1 MKGSCN
7 NHCHFQI
14 VYCLILI
21 ALITCSFIESVSAAR
36 PDAGETNIEFIRT
49 SCKSTTYPNLCFSS
63 LSSRSSAIGV
73 SPQLLAHESLTV
85 SLETAQSTSAMMVKL
100 AHSQGMTP
108 REIGAMRDCVEELSD
123 AVSGIKKSLGEM
135 KELRGKDFDLK
146 MSDIQTWVSAALTDE
161 DTCTEGF
168 AGKVMNGKVKTVVR
182 EKILEVA
189 HMTSNALALI
199 NSLAALH
206 G

>member
-1 MKGSCN
+1 MEGTCN
-7 NHCHFQI
+7 NRSHFQTI
-14 VYCLILI
+14 FLLLV
-21 ALITCSFIESVSAAR
+21 AFTCSSFMESVSAAR
-36 PDAGETNIEFIRT
+36 PAAGETNTEFIRT

-63 LSSRSSAIGV
+63 LSSRATAIGV
-73 SPQLLAHESLTV
+73 SPQLLAHESLTI
-85 SLETAQSTSAMMVKL
+85 SLETAQSTSAAMVKL
-100 AHSQGMTP
+100 AHGQGMTP
-108 REIGAMRDCVEELSD
+108 REVGAMHDCVEELSD
-123 AVSGIKKSLGEM
+123 AVVEMRKSLGDM
-135 KELRGKDFDLK
+135 KQLRGKEFDLK
-146 MSDIQTWVSAALTDE
+146 MNDIQTWVSSALTDE

-182 EKILEVA
+182 GRILEVA

>member
-1 MKGSCN
+1 MEGCCN
-7 NHCHFQI
+7 YNHYNFLT
-14 VYCLILI
+14 VFLILL
-21 ALITCSFIESVSAAR
+21 AFTTAAR
-36 PDAGETNIEFIRT
+36 PDSGETNREFIRT

-73 SPQLLAHESLTV
+73 SPQLLAHESLSV
-85 SLETAQSTSAMMVKL
+85 SIETAQSTSTMMIKV

-108 REIGAMRDCVEELSD
+108 REVGAMQDCVEELSD
-123 AVSGIKKSLGEM
+123 TVSELRKSLGEM
-135 KELRGKDFDLK
+135 KQLRGRDFDMK
-146 MSDIQTWVSAALTDE
+146 MSDIQTWVSAALTNE

-168 AGKVMNGKVKTVVR
+168 AGKAMNGKVKTVVR
-182 EKILEVA
+182 GKIVEVA

-199 NSLAALH
+199 NTLDALH

>member
-1 MKGSCN
+1 MEGSCN
-7 NHCHFQI
+7 NRSHFQI
-14 VYCLILI
+14 FYCLILV
-21 ALITCSFIESVSAAR
+21 ALITSSFMKSASAAR
-36 PDAGETNIEFIRT
+36 LAAGHTNTKFIRT

-85 SLETAQSTSAMMVKL
+85 SLETAQSTSSMMLKL
-100 AHSQGMTP
+100 AHGQGMTP
-108 REIGAMRDCVEELSD
+108 REVGAMHDCVEELSD
-123 AVSGIKKSLGEM
+123 TVDELRMSLGEM
-135 KELRGKDFDLK
+135 KQLRGKDFDLK
-146 MSDIQTWVSAALTDE
+146 MNDIQTWVSAALTDE

-182 EKILEVA
+182 GRILEVA

-199 NSLAALH
+199 NSLASLH

>member
-1 MKGSCN
+1 MEG
-7 NHCHFQI
+7 
-14 VYCLILI
+14 VYFLTFFLILV
-21 ALITCSFIESVSAAR
+21 ALITSNYLESVSAAR
-36 PDAGETNIEFIRT
+36 PAAGSKTNMEFIRT

-73 SPQLLAHESLTV
+73 SPLLLAHESLTV
-85 SLETAQSTSAMMVKL
+85 SLETAQSTSAMMLKL
-100 AHSQGMTP
+100 AHGQGMTP

-123 AVSGIKKSLGEM
+123 TVDELRKSLGEM
-135 KELRGKDFDLK
+135 KQLSGKYFDLK
-146 MSDIQTWVSAALTDE
+146 MNDIQTWVSAALTAE

-168 AGKVMNGKVKTVVR
+168 DGKVMNGKVKTVVR
-182 EKILEVA
+182 GKILEVA
-189 HMTSNALALI
+189 HLTSNALALI

>member
-1 MKGSCN
+1 MEGGY
-7 NHCHFQI
+7 FLT
-14 VYCLILI
+14 YFLISI
-21 ALITCSFIESVSAAR
+21 ALITSSNNWNSVSAAR
-36 PDAGETNIEFIRT
+36 PSAGETNTEFIRT

-63 LSSRSSAIGV
+63 LSSRSNAIGV
-73 SPQLLAHESLTV
+73 SPQLLAHESLSV
-85 SLETAQSTSAMMVKL
+85 SLETAQSTSAMMIKL
-100 AHSQGMTP
+100 SHSQGMTP
-108 REIGAMRDCVEELSD
+108 REVGAMRDCVEELSD

-146 MSDIQTWVSAALTDE
+146 MNDIQTWVSAALTDE

-199 NSLAALH
+199 NRLAALH

>member
-1 MKGSCN
+1 MEGGY
-7 NHCHFQI
+7 FLR
-14 VYCLILI
+14 VFLILVVS
-21 ALITCSFIESVSAAR
+21 ITCNYLESVSAAR
-36 PDAGETNIEFIRT
+36 PAAGETNMEFIRT

-85 SLETAQSTSAMMVKL
+85 SLETAQSTSSMMLKL
-100 AHSQGMTP
+100 AHGQGMAP
-108 REIGAMRDCVEELSD
+108 REVGAMHDCVEELSD
-123 AVSGIKKSLGEM
+123 TVYELRKSLGEM
-135 KELRGKDFDLK
+135 KQLRGKDFDLK
-146 MSDIQTWVSAALTDE
+146 MNDIQTWVSAALTDE

-168 AGKVMNGKVKTVVR
+168 DGKVMNGKVKTVVR
-182 EKILEVA
+182 GKILEVA
-189 HMTSNALALI
+189 HLTSNALALI

>member
-1 MKGSCN
+1 MEGAYYIR
-7 NHCHFQI
+7 CHILTVF
-14 VYCLILI
+14 LILV
-21 ALITCSFIESVSAAR
+21 AFTCSSFMKSVSAAR
-36 PDAGETNIEFIRT
+36 PAAGDTNTEFIRT

-63 LSSRSSAIGV
+63 LSSRATAIGV

-85 SLETAQSTSAMMVKL
+85 SLETAQSTSAMMLKL
-100 AHSQGMTP
+100 AHVRGLTP
-108 REIGAMRDCVEELSD
+108 REVGAMHDCVEELSD
-123 AVSGIKKSLGEM
+123 TVDEMRKSLGEM
-135 KELRGKDFDLK
+135 KQLRGKDFDLK
-146 MSDIQTWVSAALTDE
+146 MNDIQTWVSAALTDE

-182 EKILEVA
+182 GKILEVA
-189 HMTSNALALI
+189 HLTSNALALI

>member
-1 MKGSCN
+1 MEGTCN
-7 NHCHFQI
+7 NRSHFQTI
-14 VYCLILI
+14 FLILVVF
-21 ALITCSFIESVSAAR
+21 TSSSFTESVSAAR
-36 PDAGETNIEFIRT
+36 PVAGDTNTEFIRT

-63 LSSRSSAIGV
+63 LSSRATAIGV

-85 SLETAQSTSAMMVKL
+85 SLETAQSTSVTMVEL
-100 AHSQGMTP
+100 AHGQGMTP
-108 REIGAMRDCVEELSD
+108 REIGAMHDCVEELSD
-123 AVSGIKKSLGEM
+123 AVVELRKSLGEM
-135 KELRGKDFDLK
+135 KQLRGKDFDLK

-182 EKILEVA
+182 GRILDVA

-199 NSLAALH
+199 NSLAAFH

>member
-1 MKGSCN
+1 ME
-7 NHCHFQI
+7 
-14 VYCLILI
+14 
-21 ALITCSFIESVSAAR
+21 ESAR
-36 PDAGETNIEFIRT
+36 PAAGETNTEFIRT

-63 LSSRSSAIGV
+63 LSSRSNAIGV

-85 SLETAQSTSAMMVKL
+85 SLETAQSTSAMMLKL
-100 AHSQGMTP
+100 AYSQGMAP
-108 REIGAMRDCVEELSD
+108 REVGAMRDCVEELSD
-123 AVSGIKKSLGEM
+123 A
-135 KELRGKDFDLK
+135 ELRGKDFDLK
-146 MSDIQTWVSAALTDE
+146 MNDIQTWVSTALTDE

>member
-1 MKGSCN
+1 MEGFCN
-7 NHCHFQI
+7 NRCHFQI

-21 ALITCSFIESVSAAR
+21 ALITCSFIESAR
-36 PDAGETNIEFIRT
+36 PAAGETNTEFIRT

-63 LSSRSSAIGV
+63 LSSRSNAIGV
-73 SPQLLAHESLTV
+73 SPQLLAHESLSV
-85 SLETAQSTSAMMVKL
+85 SLETAQSTSAMMIKL
-100 AHSQGMTP
+100 SHSQGMTP
-108 REIGAMRDCVEELSD
+108 REVGAMRDCVEELSD

>member
-1 MKGSCN
+1 MEGAYIG
-7 NHCHFQI
+7 CHILTVF
-14 VYCLILI
+14 LII
-21 ALITCSFIESVSAAR
+21 AVFTSSSFTESVSAAR
-36 PDAGETNIEFIRT
+36 PAAGDTNTEFIRT

-63 LSSRSSAIGV
+63 LSGRATAIGV

-85 SLETAQSTSAMMVKL
+85 SLETAQSTSAMMLKL
-100 AHSQGMTP
+100 AHVQGLTP
-108 REIGAMRDCVEELSD
+108 REVGAMHDCVEELSD
-123 AVSGIKKSLGEM
+123 TVDELRKSLGEM
-135 KELRGKDFDLK
+135 KQLRGKDFDLK

-182 EKILEVA
+182 GKILEVA
-189 HMTSNALALI
+189 HLTSNALALI
-199 NSLAALH
+199 NSLAALR